1 LSFNFERAGLTTR
14 DYRPTNVGFGLSYT
28 LPVLVAL
35 LGMNPGG
42 LLLIENPEAHL
53 HPHGQAKVG
62 ELIARAA
69 EAGIQVILETHS
81 DHVLNGIRIAVK
93 NGIIAPEKVALHYF
107 QRADDDSLS
116 TGVEVV
122 SPEIDADG
130 RIDDWPEGFFD
141 EYGKAL
147 RSLL

>member
-1 LSFNFERAGLTTR
+1 
-14 DYRPTNVGFGLSYT
+14 
-28 LPVLVAL
+28 
-35 LGMNPGG
+35 M
-42 LLLIENPEAHL
+42 
-53 HPHGQAKVG
+53 G

-69 EAGIQVILETHS
+69 DAGIQVIVETHS

-93 NGIIAPEKVALHYF
+93 NKIIAPEKVALHYF

-122 SPEIDADG
+122 SPEIDSDG

-141 EYGKAL
+141 EYDKNL
-147 RSLL
+147 DELL